1 MYTAQ
6 NRRRFPRF
14 ALQPAYT
21 PIAARTLDSET
32 FDFEGHAYDISEG
45 GVQFELDRAI
55 KPGTKIALAI
65 TLPTMNSRNIG
76 PGRAIYVFA
85 NVIWTD
91 NDDVDGPVR
100 IAAVFTRFARAG
112 DQERL
117 RNEFRTGQY
126 RAAA

>member
-1 MYTAQ
+1 MKTGVD
-6 NRRRFPRF
+6 RRRFPRF

-21 PIAARTLDSET
+21 PIAARTMDCESFT
-32 FDFEGHAYDISEG
+32 YEGHAYDISEG
-45 GVQFELDRAI
+45 GIQFELDRAI
-55 KPGTKIALAI
+55 PPGTRIALQI
-65 TLPTMNSRNIG
+65 TLPTMNSRSLG
-76 PGRAIYVFA
+76 PGRAIFVFA